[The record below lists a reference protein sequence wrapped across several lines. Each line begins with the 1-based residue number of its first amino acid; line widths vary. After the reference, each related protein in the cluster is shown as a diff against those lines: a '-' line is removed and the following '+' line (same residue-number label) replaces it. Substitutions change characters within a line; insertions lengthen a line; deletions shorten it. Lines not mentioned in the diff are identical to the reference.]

1 MLSIM
6 LSYPKS
12 MEKARSLANKFVC
25 FNFEDILTWL
35 GEGNKHPD
43 KWIECVKMRGR
54 LDNLVIENV
63 FTGFLPIKD
72 ITGITRKNVIF
83 HDNGI
88 EVSFTNIVGAGVRGQ
103 MYDVVVY
110 GHEGGIMNVRTA
122 PYCKSIS
129 GEDFFKHHSRM
140 LEKYT
145 HYASNELRESLGY
158 PRIESGDE
166 VGYEFQNGHGYRVI
180 DSNIAV
186 TKVRTFGDPVSTVKL
201 EFNDGT
207 SSTAVCSEN
216 DEFNLDIGIGL
227 CIAKRII
234 GPDFLNAIHRAK
246 KLYVRQHKAEEKEKN
261 RRIEE
266 RALEKRRMEKAA
278 KRRAKR
284 EEKRIKREA
293 AIMAEAMKLA
303 EIREKNNDY
312 NSEQKLD

>member
-6 LSYPKS
+6 LSYPDNMK
-12 MEKARSLANKFVC
+12 EAEVLAINSIYFY
-25 FNFEDILTWL
+25 FGDILTWL
-35 GEGNKHPD
+35 GEGNHHPD
-43 KWIECVKMRGR
+43 KWIECVKMKGR
-54 LDNLVIENV
+54 LDDLVIQNG
-63 FTGFLPIKD
+63 FTGFIPIKAN
-72 ITGITRKNVIF
+72 IGILRKDVIF
-83 HDNGI
+83 HDNGL
-88 EVSFTNIVGAGVRGQ
+88 EVSFPGITCVGMRGQ

-110 GHEGGIMNVRTA
+110 GHEGGIMSVKTT
-122 PYCKSIS
+122 SICDQNFS
-129 GEDFFKHHSRM
+129 LSCDLRNLGCFKETRHEYREYVPRM
-140 LEKYT
+140 
-145 HYASNELRESLGY
+145 
-158 PRIESGDE
+158 RI
-166 VGYEFQNGHGYRVI
+166 I

-186 TKVRTFGDPVSTVKL
+186 TKVRTFGDPVNTVKL

-227 CIAKRII
+227 CIAKRVI
-234 GPDFLNAIHRAK
+234 GPDFLNAITRAK
-246 KLYVRQHKAEEKEKN
+246 KLYVRQHKAEEKEKS

-266 RALEKRRMEKAA
+266 RALEKRRREKAA

>member
-6 LSYPKS
+6 LSYPEN
-12 MEKARSLANKFVC
+12 MEEARRLANKFVY
-25 FNFEDILTWL
+25 FRFEDILTWL
-35 GEGNKHPD
+35 GEGNDLHD

-54 LDNLVIENV
+54 LVDLLVTNRSI
-63 FTGFLPIKD
+63 GFLPLRDDTI
-72 ITGITRKNVIF
+72 ILSKNVVF
-83 HDNGI
+83 HDNGL
-88 EVSFTNIVGAGVRGQ
+88 EVSFPEISGDGVHGQ

-110 GHEGGIMNVRTA
+110 GHEGGIMSVKIA
-122 PYCKSIS
+122 PFYNPIS

-140 LEKYT
+140 LERYT
-145 HYASNELRESLGY
+145 SYASNELRESLGY
-158 PRIESGDE
+158 PRIECGDKS
-166 VGYEFQNGHGYRVI
+166 GYEFRNEYGYRVI
-180 DSNIAV
+180 DSHIAV
-186 TKVRTFGDPVSTVKL
+186 TKVRTFGNPVNTVKL

-227 CIAKRII
+227 CIAKRVI
-234 GPDFLNAIHRAK
+234 GPDFLNAITRTK
-246 KLYVRQHKAEEKEKN
+246 KLYVRQHKAEEKEKS

-266 RALEKRRMEKAA
+266 RALEKRRGEKAA

>member
-6 LSYPKS
+6 LSYPENMK
-12 MEKARSLANKFVC
+12 KAEEMTKNCAYFYLM
-25 FNFEDILTWL
+25 DILDAL
-35 GEGNKHPD
+35 GEGSGHP
-43 KWIECVKMRGR
+43 ECW
-54 LDNLVIENV
+54 VIKAKLKGGLAKFIHTKRFADV
-63 FTGFLPIKD
+63 DSMTPL
-72 ITGITRKNVIF
+72 TRKGVIF
-83 HDNGI
+83 HDNGL
-88 EVSFTNIVGAGVRGQ
+88 EVSFPEITGVSMHGQ

-122 PYCKSIS
+122 PKMFSNEAFTPRNS
-129 GEDFFKHHSRM
+129 GRYRA
-140 LEKYT
+140 YT
-145 HYASNELRESLGY
+145 LTTGTGTLNELRESLGY
-158 PRIESGDE
+158 PRIECGDKI
-166 VGYEFQNGHGYRVI
+166 GYECDYRVI

-186 TKVRTFGDPVSTVKL
+186 TKVRTFGNPVNTVKL

-227 CIAKRII
+227 CIAKRVI
-234 GPDFLNAIHRAK
+234 GPDFLNAIARAK

-266 RALEKRRMEKAA
+266 RALEKRRREKAA

-303 EIREKNNDY
+303 EIREKNSDY